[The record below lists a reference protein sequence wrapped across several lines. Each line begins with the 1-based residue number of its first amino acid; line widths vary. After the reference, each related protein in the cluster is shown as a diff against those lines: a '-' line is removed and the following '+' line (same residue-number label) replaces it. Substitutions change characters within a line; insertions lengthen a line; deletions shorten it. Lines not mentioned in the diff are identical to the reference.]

1 MTGWLRAG
9 VGLLAAVQ
17 VVVGAWAL
25 FLPASFFSLEVVGMG
40 MAYNEHLMRDYGA
53 MTLASA
59 VVLGAATVHMGRRSS
74 AVALAMYLTWA
85 VPHFVIHLTMLGH
98 LSPSTG
104 ALLMTAL
111 GLAIA
116 LPTALLA
123 LTVRRRG
130 RTTPPRWPRRTSPGP
145 RPRGSAPGR
154 S

>member
-1 MTGWLRAG
+1 MTPVTGWLRAG

-59 VVLGAATVHMGRRSS
+59 VVLGAATVHTGSS
-74 AVALAMYLTWA
+74 PVALTMYLTWA
-85 VPHFVIHLTMLGH
+85 VPHFVIHLTMLDH

-123 LTVRRRG
+123 LTVRG
-130 RTTPPRWPRRTSPGP
+130 RTAPPRSPSRTSPVP
-145 RPRGSAPGR
+145 RPRRGAPGK